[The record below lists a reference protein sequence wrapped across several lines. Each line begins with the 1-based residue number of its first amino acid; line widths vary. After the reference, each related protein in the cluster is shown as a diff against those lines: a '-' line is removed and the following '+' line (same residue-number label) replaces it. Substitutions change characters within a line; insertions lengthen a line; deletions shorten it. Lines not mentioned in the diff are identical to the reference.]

1 MIKKTNAKS
10 NGKTFNQFMK
20 TLKQSDDIPQQ
31 NVVSE
36 QAQIILDA
44 FQVPYKGKNTYWESI
59 IEIRKLL
66 FNSFFLI
73 SNNIY
78 RLVVCT
84 VAAITVC
91 FHHRL
96 VKPFK
101 YENSNNIESLSLSLL
116 CMACVTNSIKTGVTE
131 FGVLIQP
138 NTPTEQLLMLMNRL
152 DRIMI
157 VTLLGYI
164 VASELY
170 ITVNKFRKK
179 KENKALTVVNTVADH
194 QSMSTAL
201 CLFYYF
207 SLCR

>member
-1 MIKKTNAKS
+1 
-10 NGKTFNQFMK
+10 
-20 TLKQSDDIPQQ
+20 
-31 NVVSE
+31 
-36 QAQIILDA
+36 
-44 FQVPYKGKNTYWESI
+44 
-59 IEIRKLL
+59 
-66 FNSFFLI
+66 
-73 SNNIY
+73 
-78 RLVVCT
+78 
-84 VAAITVC
+84 
-91 FHHRL
+91 
-96 VKPFK
+96 
-101 YENSNNIESLSLSLL
+101 
-116 CMACVTNSIKTGVTE
+116 MACVTNSIKTGVTE

>member
-1 MIKKTNAKS
+1 MH
-10 NGKTFNQFMK
+10 
-20 TLKQSDDIPQQ
+20 
-31 NVVSE
+31 
-36 QAQIILDA
+36 
-44 FQVPYKGKNTYWESI
+44 GKNTYWESI

-78 RLVVCT
+78 RLVVCA
-84 VAAITVC
+84 VAAITVS

-157 VTLLGYI
+157 VTLLEYI

-179 KENKALTVVNTVADH
+179 KKIK
-194 QSMSTAL
+194 
-201 CLFYYF
+201 
-207 SLCR
+207 R